1 MKNFNF
7 KSRYGFEDLCAIMK
21 ILREPGGCPW
31 DREQTHES
39 IKKSF
44 IEETYEVIEAINKND
59 KTLLCEELGDVL
71 LQVVFHAEIERGEG
85 SFDINDVCDGICKKL
100 IERHPHVFASDSAD
114 TPQEV
119 LVKWDEIKRK
129 TKGQKTQGDS
139 MKAVPLELPALMR
152 AQKLQSKARKAGF
165 DWDKADGAFDAL
177 RSEIGELEEAY
188 RSNQADDIE
197 DEFGDVLFS
206 AVNVS
211 RFLGVDSEEA
221 LTKASNKFLKRYLI
235 VEKLANERGINM
247 KETPVE
253 ELDKLWNEA
262 KQIIKSN

>member
-1 MKNFNF
+1 MKDFSF
-7 KSRYGFEDLCAIMK
+7 KSKYGFDDLCEIMR

-39 IKKSF
+39 IKSSF

-59 KTLLCEELGDVL
+59 KTLMCEELGDVL
-71 LQVVFHAEIERGEG
+71 LQVVFHAEIERGENT
-85 SFDINDVCDGICKKL
+85 FDISDVCDGICKKL
-100 IERHPHVFASDSAD
+100 IERHPHVFAADSAD

-129 TKGQKTQGDS
+129 TKGQKSQGDS

-152 AQKLQSKARKAGF
+152 AQKLQSKAKKAGF
-165 DWDKADGAFDAL
+165 DWDNADGAFDAL
-177 RSEIGELEEAY
+177 KGEIAELEEA
-188 RSNQADDIE
+188 RSEKDFAAVE
-197 DEFGDVLFS
+197 DELGDVLFS
-206 AVNVS
+206 AVNVA

-235 VEKLANERGINM
+235 VEELAKERNIDM
-247 KETPVE
+247 KSTPIE
-253 ELDKLWNEA
+253 ELDKLWHEA
-262 KQIIKSN
+262 KKSLESN